1 MESSKEKHSA
11 GIQQSDF
18 IHQKTTKLSSDYKI
32 IKKLGSGAFSEV
44 FLIQNRVTG
53 VLDCSKIIQLSSLND
68 FEGEDIMNEI
78 KTLADM
84 DHPNIMKIKGF
95 YKTNN
100 HLYIISEYLCGG
112 ELFDRIIEAHNFNE
126 VQAANLIQ
134 QILSAVSYLHKR
146 GIIHRDLKPENIV
159 FETASK
165 DSLIKIIDF
174 GTSRQLKKGE
184 KLKSRLGTAYYIAP
198 EVLNLNYDSKCDIW
212 SCGVILFIFIFG
224 YPPFNGKTDDE
235 IFEKVKKGSVKFP
248 DSPKVSAEVKSLI
261 TKMLTLSPDQRP
273 TADELLKEPWF
284 QKMKSGNINLEAQTL
299 PIQNLKDF
307 KCKSDFQKGILLYFV
322 SFFDLKDEKTK
333 LYNVFK
339 SLDKDGDGQLDR
351 KELKEA
357 YSKSESI
364 FGSEEE
370 IEEIFKKIDVNNTGH
385 IDFSEFLLATLD
397 YKKGI
402 REKELRQIF
411 SLIDKDKSGNLERE
425 EIAEFFNLGAPE
437 KASELNK
444 MMNEADANKDGKI
457 SLEEFFSIMNAFL
470 KA

>member
-1 MESSKEKHSA
+1 MDSTKQKPTG

-78 KTLADM
+78 KTLSDM

-100 HLYIISEYLCGG
+100 HLYIISEYLSGG

-159 FETASK
+159 FESDAK

-198 EVLNLNYDSKCDIW
+198 EVLQLNYDSKCDVW

-224 YPPFNGKTDDE
+224 FPPFNGKNDDE
-235 IFEKVKKGSVKFP
+235 IFEKIKKGTFKFP
-248 DSPKVSAEVKSLI
+248 DSPKVSSEVKSLI
-261 TKMLTLSPDQRP
+261 TKMLSVNPEHRP
-273 TADELLKEPWF
+273 TADDLLKEPWF
-284 QKMKSGNINLEAQTL
+284 QKMKQTNLTLEQQTL
-299 PIQNLKDF
+299 PIQNLKQF
-307 KCKSDFQKGILLYFV
+307 KCKYDFQKAILLYFV
-322 SFFDLKDEKTK
+322 SFFDLKEEKTR

-339 SLDKDGDGQLDR
+339 SIDKDGDGQLDR
-351 KELKEA
+351 KEVKEA
-357 YSKSESI
+357 YSKNESI
-364 FGSEEE
+364 FSSEEE
-370 IEEIFKKIDVNNTGH
+370 IDEIFNKIDVNNTGH

-411 SLIDKDKSGNLERE
+411 NLIDKDKSGNLEKE
-425 EIAEFFNLGAPE
+425 EIAEFFNLGSPE
-437 KASELNK
+437 KAAALNK
-444 MMNEADANKDGKI
+444 MMEEADANKDGKI
-457 SLEEFFSIMNAFL
+457 SLDEFFGIMNGFL
-470 KA
+470 KG